1 MMCCSPAAKARVA
14 VRTELVPQTTTDLKT
29 RFMVLPFFASALFFG
44 PAAFQTRAASKCHC
58 IVIAL
63 CDEAILRRD
72 RVADDWLAPRH
83 VCILNRCGEASGQ
96 INRSVRGRG
105 DQMAAEVNLGLVYT
119 LPWLELTPISPSD

>member
-63 CDEAILRRD
+63 CDEAICEEIRLLTIGWPPVMFAYLIGVVRLLVRLTVPFEVEAIRWLLRLIL
-72 RVADDWLAPRH
+72 DWDVP
-83 VCILNRCGEASGQ
+83 
-96 INRSVRGRG
+96 
-105 DQMAAEVNLGLVYT
+105 
-119 LPWLELTPISPSD
+119 SP